1 MSFLLNI
8 RKRLD
13 ETTAA
18 LTTMSKAL
26 EIEKKKTDDLLHEM
40 LPAKVA
46 TELLA
51 GRTVDAGLILNLYL
65 SDERQH
71 ILTKQLNIYSN
82 YNSMSMVVGFTT
94 TYANSAYHL

>member
-1 MSFLLNI
+1 MLFPYS
-8 RKRLD
+8 KKLD

-40 LPAKVA
+40 LPSKVA

-51 GRTVDAGLILNLYL
+51 GRTVDAGTM
-65 SDERQH
+65 E
-71 ILTKQLNIYSN
+71 TK
-82 YNSMSMVVGFTT
+82 
-94 TYANSAYHL
+94 

>member
-1 MSFLLNI
+1 MSVITPLIVTIQSNNISSLLNI

-40 LPAKVA
+40 LPTKVA

-51 GRTVDAGLILNLYL
+51 GRTVDAGLIFNLYCL
-65 SDERQH
+65 IRGK
-71 ILTKQLNIYSN
+71 TFKKN
-82 YNSMSMVVGFTT
+82 
-94 TYANSAYHL
+94 